1 MVVATTGV
9 MATMN
14 TMHPVDFVKIK
25 RALADHPTRDPRKR
39 TKDQLQADLVEDLVR
54 THMPQYATAR
64 DS

>member
-1 MVVATTGV
+1 
-9 MATMN
+9 
-14 TMHPVDFVKIK
+14 MHPLDFVKIK